1 MAIKAGQI
9 LHAMNTFIV
18 DRIQTAGANLNI
30 PTERVHELGNYQSV
44 AVIRDIP
51 DLSFDLDVLDVG
63 TAIEG
68 LLTQLD
74 ANPHNDPAGTKYE
87 LLTNFPVD
95 IISPMKSTHGAFDIV
110 KSVVVPQLTLESVSY
125 RYGLQENAGEQY
137 TLQGDAIFYVPG
149 TAKTIIVTGDGT
161 QDEFDFGLD
170 DGGTDPL
177 NALPYNEAGTTFFAL
192 NVSVDGERM
201 TKDMDYT
208 ETATSVVFNDPPEN
222 GSVVRIIIG
231 AKAED
236 LAYEYTQE
244 GNTPYGEV
252 VHRGT
257 SIKPAAIRGKDIEVF
272 IGTTDPGGGPV
283 PWRWG
288 GVQSV
293 NADWRVDLEDD
304 FEFGQ
309 ARAVARDATDAPEVN
324 GQVELRPRDP
334 RDFFARLRAITGV
347 GEDEVVGPQSSV
359 LVPLEIQLKNPES
372 GGADNLFGSPASP
385 GDVVKTLYV
394 PDARFTIPGYEGR
407 VQTKADFTLE
417 FESDTGILEV
427 FKGERP
433 A

>member
-44 AVIRDIP
+44 AVIRDVP

-63 TAIEG
+63 TAVEG
-68 LLTQLD
+68 LLTQLKADPHED
-74 ANPHNDPAGTKYE
+74 ASGTKYS
-87 LLTNFPVD
+87 LLTNHPAD
-95 IISPMKSTHGAFDIV
+95 IVSPMKSAQGAFDIV

-149 TAKTIIVTGDGT
+149 TAVTIFHDGDGT
-161 QDEFDFGLD
+161 QVQFDFEDPD
-170 DGGTDPL
+170 DGGADPAVL
-177 NALPYNEAGTTFFAL
+177 TALPYNEAGRTFYAL
-192 NVSVDGERM
+192 NVSVDGRRM
-201 TKDMDYT
+201 VKDTDYT
-208 ETATSVVFNDPPEN
+208 ETEN
-222 GSVVRIIIG
+222 GIEFDEAPEDGSVIRIIIG
-231 AKAED
+231 VATSEKSKEFD
-236 LAYEYTQE
+236 QD
-244 GNTPYGEV
+244 
-252 VHRGT
+252 VHRGIA
-257 SIKPAAIRGKDIEVF
+257 IKPAAIRGKDIEVF
-272 IGTTDPGGGPV
+272 IGSQNGS

-293 NADWRVDLEDD
+293 NVDWRVDLEDD

-309 ARAVARDATDAPEVN
+309 ARAVERDATDAPEVT
-324 GQVELRPRDP
+324 GQIELRPRDP

-347 GEDEVVGPQSSV
+347 NEDEVIGPQSSV
-359 LVPLEIQLKNPES
+359 LVPVEIQLRNPES
-372 GGADNLFGSPASP
+372 GGAESMSP
-385 GDVVKTLYV
+385 GDVVKTLYI

-407 VQTKADFTLE
+407 VQTKVDPTLE

-433 A
+433 E

>member
-30 PTERVHELGNYQSV
+30 PTERIYELGNYQSV

-68 LLTQLD
+68 LLTQIQAD
-74 ANPHNDPAGTKYE
+74 PHADPAGTMYA

-95 IISPMKSTHGAFDIV
+95 IISPMKSAVGAFDIV

-149 TAKTIIVTGDGT
+149 TAITIFHAGDGT
-161 QDEFDFGLD
+161 ATAFPFN
-170 DGGTDPL
+170 DPDVTVPTTL
-177 NALPYNEAGTTFFAL
+177 TALPYNEAGETYYAL
-192 NVSVDGERM
+192 NVSVDGKRM
-201 TKDMDYT
+201 SKGFDYD
-208 ETATSVVFNDPPEN
+208 ETATGITLSEAPAN
-222 GSVVRIIIG
+222 GAVVRIVIG
-231 AKAED
+231 VDSAVKP
-236 LAYEYTQE
+236 LSYPQS
-244 GNTPYGEV
+244 
-252 VHRGT
+252 VHRDV
-257 SIKPAAIRGKDIEVF
+257 SIKPAAIRGKDIDVF
-272 IGTTDPGGGPV
+272 IGTSNGD

-293 NADWRVDLEDD
+293 NVDWRVDLEDD
-304 FEFGQ
+304 YEFGQ
-309 ARAVARDATDAPEVN
+309 ARAVERDATDAPEVT
-324 GQVELRPRDP
+324 GQIELRPRDP
-334 RDFFARLRAITGV
+334 RDFYARLRAITGV
-347 GEDEVVGPQSSV
+347 ANDEVIGPQSSV
-359 LVPLEIQLKNPES
+359 QVPVEIQLRNPES
-372 GGADNLFGSPASP
+372 GGAESLAP

-407 VQTKADFTLE
+407 VQTKSDFTLE
-417 FESDTGILEV
+417 FESDTGVFEV
-427 FKGERP
+427 YKGARP